1 MTDSIFDDTGST
13 PAQIIEQ
20 PKPPT
25 VPDSLKELIGEGKK
39 YASVDKALEAL
50 PHAQE
55 HISKIEREN
64 AEMREKLA
72 EAIAVEEVYKKLTES
87 FNRPDGVTPPAA
99 GLDEASI
106 DALLERKLAEK
117 DALTIANA
125 NTQRV
130 KDALIAKFGE
140 KAQEVYETKAKE
152 LGVSVQFLNDVVKKS
167 PKAAEELFGIK
178 GKEAAPASSTP
189 GINTATLNTNR
200 HPQQPSA
207 KVQGSST
214 EALVA
219 AWRAAKPE

>member
-1 MTDSIFDDTGST
+1 MSENIFDDNNPTNAVID
-13 PAQIIEQ
+13 P
-20 PKPPT
+20 PKPPA
-25 VPDSLKELIGEGKK
+25 VPDNLRELIGEGKK
-39 YASVDKALEAL
+39 YASVEVALAAL

-64 AEMREKLA
+64 AEMRAKLA

-87 FNRPDGVTPPAA
+87 FNRPDGITPPAP

-106 DALLERKLAEK
+106 AALLERKLAEK
-117 DALTIANA
+117 DALAAANA

-130 KDALIAKFGE
+130 KDALIGKYGD

-167 PKAAEELFGIK
+167 PKAAEELFGLK
-178 GKEAAPASSTP
+178 SKEAAPASSTP
-189 GINTATLNTNR
+189 GINTATLNNNR
-200 HPQQPSA
+200 QPTQPSA
-207 KVQGSST
+207 KVQGNST
-214 EALVA
+214 EALIA